1 MTETLPYQPQSPT
14 SRAAAATVCK
24 SRTREL
30 RGAIFQFIFRMGLD
44 GATDDQL
51 YHHFTSWPQP
61 TVRVR
66 RIELAREGLVVDSW
80 RRRRTAAGHLA
91 VVWTPGSVAPT
102 TKPFSYCR
110 RHHLAHA
117 ELTCPKCMESA
128 GGSL

>member
-1 MTETLPYQPQSPT
+1 MPDALPYQSHSPT
-14 SRAAAATVCK
+14 SHAAAATICK

-30 RGAIFQFIFRMGLD
+30 REAIYKFIFRMALD
-44 GATDDQL
+44 GATDDEL

-66 RIELAREGLVVDSW
+66 RIELARGGLVVDSW

-91 VVWTPGSVAPT
+91 VVWTAGLLAPPP
-102 TKPFSYCR
+102 KPLYYCR
-110 RHHLAHA
+110 RHHVAHA